1 MIENFNDFYK
11 EEIESIA
18 KKMCIAAITAPK
30 GRGVDIISTR
40 VLIGEDIKKLSS
52 KMLELGEKYD
62 QKSLLRD
69 GDNILYSDAIVLIGT
84 KIKPLGLKKCG
95 LCGFLNCE
103 EKAKYINVPCSFN
116 TVDLGIAIGSAVS
129 IAADN
134 RIDNRVMYT
143 IGLAAIELGY
153 FEKDVKIV
161 FGIPLSVRSKN
172 PFFDRA

>member
-84 KIKPLGLKKCG
+84 KIKPLGLKKC
-95 LCGFLNCE
+95 
-103 EKAKYINVPCSFN
+103 AKYINIPCSFN

-161 FGIPLSVRSKN
+161 FGIPLSVMSKN